1 MSESEA
7 KNEMSIEEEES
18 EKKCPKCGGKL
29 RKIDFFSF
37 KTPIGAYIVKLN
49 YTYYVCKSC
58 GTVFYE
64 DVFGRMKEL
73 MRGVDTTILMMDAM
87 TSFFTDI
94 MGKKIRG
101 KKL

>member
-7 KNEMSIEEEES
+7 KNEIAMEDEETER
-18 EKKCPKCGGKL
+18 KCPKCGGKL

-49 YTYYVCKSC
+49 YTYYVCKKC
-58 GTVFYE
+58 GTAFYE

-73 MRGVDTTILMMDAM
+73 MRGTDTTILMMDAM
-87 TSFFTDI
+87 TALFTDI

-101 KKL
+101 KL